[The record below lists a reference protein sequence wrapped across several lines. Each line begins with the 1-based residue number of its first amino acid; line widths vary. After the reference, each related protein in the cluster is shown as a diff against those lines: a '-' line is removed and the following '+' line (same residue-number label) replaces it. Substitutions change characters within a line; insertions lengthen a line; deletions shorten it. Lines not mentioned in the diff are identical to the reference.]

1 MNLHMNRLLSLL
13 LGLLVLAGVVWLTW
27 FAGESGAGSPDATS
41 ATHAAD
47 SAPTDSAAT
56 PAPATGGAASIARTD
71 ATPPPSLADA
81 ASAESVP
88 TLRVRVLDGPGGS
101 PAAGAEVLLPPPGE
115 TAGVPEALR
124 QSYQRSNRDE
134 QLDRWGRVFACDA
147 EGIAHVP
154 QPAEERFSV
163 GARRSGAWGRRDVRA
178 AQLTDDA
185 EVVIEL
191 ARAVHLEVLV
201 VDERRAP
208 VEGIPVAYRALSR
221 GTGHSLAKA
230 VTGPDG
236 RVRLPHL
243 QEAITRA
250 GSDRQHVVAIG
261 LPLEPTV
268 QAEFDPGAPPDEPL
282 LLVLPATGTVEVAVL
297 DPSGA
302 PYPDGLQIA
311 LQKQMPPE
319 QRARYSQQGMV
330 HQDFLGMRW
339 VEVRDGI
346 ARFERVGLGLTLEC
360 GADFERTMEMQS
372 ITAPSPSRAGET
384 VRLTL
389 QQTRRHAAF
398 TGRLIGADGTALA
411 RQPVQW
417 VTYGAATLRRVTYGS
432 IRTGEDGSFR
442 VPCSTAALEQ
452 RVGLLVF
459 TLPQTGTRIDLA
471 CVTLPQPLPAQ
482 DHDLGVIAAGTPV
495 FVAGRALAPDG
506 SPALGTH
513 GSVEALT
520 PQPDGMAAF
529 LEELQWSTD
538 EDARFVITGLM
549 PAGRYRLRAWVSKRP
564 EWELPPVEFET
575 GAEDL
580 ELRFT
585 TATSVRGRLVADPGI
600 ELAEFVAGLEFAQSG
615 GGITVSSAL
624 VSADGSFVFRPQS
637 AGSARLTV
645 ATPTGEPLLQRDG
658 VIVTAGAVLD
668 LGDLDLRGRLQRTQL
683 ALIGAHGEAIHE
695 AALWGARFQH
705 LPQSL
710 TAETSRFPRALITA
724 PGARLLISAE
734 GYGVTEVL
742 LQGGAQTAALRPASK
757 LQISYAGLP
766 AERVWALD
774 LEHAPAAGE
783 TRFALPGGP
792 RVCDATAGTLAL
804 SLSAPG
810 SWIVHLRLQVVMD
823 WNGRKLLSW
832 ERVPGAWGEAQATVV
847 VSPDGAPAFLAL
859 TADPAALK
867 AAMEQEP

>member
-1 MNLHMNRLLSLL
+1 MNRNLSLFF
-13 LGLLVLAGVVWLTW
+13 GLLVLAGVVLLTW
-27 FAGESGAGSPDATS
+27 LAGTRDAESPVAPPAQHAVAPARAESDAALTPDPADVAPIARSVAAQPANEDGSA
-41 ATHAAD
+41 
-47 SAPTDSAAT
+47 SAA
-56 PAPATGGAASIARTD
+56 
-71 ATPPPSLADA
+71 PS
-81 ASAESVP
+81 P
-88 TLRVRVLDGPGGS
+88 TLRVRVLDGPGGP
-101 PAAGAEVLLPPPGE
+101 PAAGAEVLLPPLGG
-115 TAGVPEALR
+115 TAGVPETQRPA
-124 QSYQRSNRDE
+124 YQQANRDD

-147 EGIAHVP
+147 EGIARVP

-163 GARRSGAWGRRDVRA
+163 GARRAGVWGRRDVRA

-191 ARAVHLEVLV
+191 ARAVHVEVLV
-201 VDERRAP
+201 VDERRTP
-208 VEGIPVAYRALSR
+208 VGGIPVAYRALSR
-221 GTGHSLAKA
+221 GTGHSLAKT
-230 VTGPDG
+230 VTGADG
-236 RVRLPHL
+236 RARLAHL
-243 QEAITRA
+243 QEEIKRA
-250 GSDRQHVVAIG
+250 GSGQQHVVAIG

-268 QAEFDPGAPPDEPL
+268 QTDFDPGAPPDEPL
-282 LLVLPATGTVEVAVL
+282 LLVLPATGTVEVEVL

-319 QRARYSQQGMV
+319 QRARYSQQGMI
-330 HQDFLGMRW
+330 HQEYLGMRW

-372 ITAPSPSRAGET
+372 ITAPGPGRAGET

-389 QQTRRHAAF
+389 QQNQRHAAF
-398 TGRLIGADGTALA
+398 TGRLIGADGAAIA
-411 RQPVQW
+411 RQSVHW
-417 VTYGAATLRRVTYGS
+417 VTYGAATTRRVTYGG

-442 VPCSTAALEQ
+442 VPCSTAAIEQ
-452 RVGLLVF
+452 NVGLLVF
-459 TLPQTGTRIDLA
+459 TLPQIGTQIALA
-471 CVTLPQPLPAQ
+471 CATLPHPLPTS

-506 SPALGTH
+506 SPALGAH
-513 GSVEALT
+513 GSVEAVA
-520 PQPDGMAAF
+520 PPPDGTAAF
-529 LEELQWSTD
+529 LDDLQWSTD
-538 EDARFVITGLM
+538 DDARFVIAGAL
-549 PAGRYRLRAWVSKRP
+549 PAGRYRLRASVSKRP
-564 EWELPPVEFET
+564 EWELPPVEFEA
-575 GAEDL
+575 GAENL

-600 ELAEFVAGLEFAQSG
+600 ELADFVVSLEFARASG
-615 GGITVSSAL
+615 GRSVSGSH
-624 VSADGSFVFRPQS
+624 SRADGSFEFQPQEE
-637 AGSARLTV
+637 GSAALTV
-645 ATPTGEPLLQRDG
+645 ATPSGEPLLQRDDL
-658 VIVTAGAVLD
+658 IVTAGVVLD

-695 AALWGARFQH
+695 ASLWSAPIQR
-705 LPQSL
+705 LPQWL

-757 LQISYAGLP
+757 LQISCAGLP

-783 TRFALPGGP
+783 KRFSPPGSP
-792 RVCDATAGTLAL
+792 WICDATAGTLEL
-804 SLSAPG
+804 SLPAPG
-810 SWIVHLRLQVVMD
+810 TWIVHLRLQVMMD
-823 WNGRKLLSW
+823 WNGRKLEGW
-832 ERVPGAWGEAQATVV
+832 ERVQAAWGGAPATVV
-847 VSPDGAPAFLAL
+847 VPADGTPAFLTL

-867 AAMEQEP
+867 AAMEAEQ